1 AMKTQI
7 DTGIFDYC
15 GAPVLSSTLLLET
28 DTGDVQPHLQSAFA
42 LGERI
47 AMSATAAQ

>member
-1 AMKTQI
+1 MKTQI

-28 DTGDVQPHLQSAFA
+28 DTGDAQAHLHSAFA
-42 LGERI
+42 LGERV
-47 AMSATAAQ
+47 ATAATAAR